1 MVKGATTRTRQK
13 VALIINTLL
22 RGRAP
27 LQKEDDEAGR
37 RTKKVKKAEKHK
49 VRVRHFEPTKLG
61 QGGA

>member
-27 LQKEDDEAGR
+27 LQKEEDEAGR
-37 RTKKVKKAEKHK
+37 TSKDEKSEK
-49 VRVRHFEPTKLG
+49 
-61 QGGA
+61 GGKTQSASAPL